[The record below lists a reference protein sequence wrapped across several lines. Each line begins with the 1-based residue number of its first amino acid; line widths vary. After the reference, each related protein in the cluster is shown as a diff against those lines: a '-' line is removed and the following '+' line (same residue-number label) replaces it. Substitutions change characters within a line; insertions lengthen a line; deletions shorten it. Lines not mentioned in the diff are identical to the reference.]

1 MSGYIILNS
10 KGDRLTQGK
19 WFGAGN
25 GWVWSEEEKNEIL
38 ANCAN
43 WQCKPFAIQEARLS
57 QDGSGVEV
65 IGQPIMVELL
75 KEEAAQQHAH
85 PDGKWK
91 CRACKSVWD
100 GSQLV
105 LDPMST
111 EVKWTCGDYFCGGS
125 CDRIVIGE

>member
-1 MSGYIILNS
+1 MDETYIR
-10 KGDRLTQGK
+10 KR
-19 WFGAGN
+19 
-25 GWVWSEEEKNEIL
+25 V
-38 ANCAN
+38 
-43 WQCKPFAIQEARLS
+43 S
-57 QDGSGVEV
+57 QVYSHSYGGGMIDKFTAL
-65 IGQPIMVELL
+65 MVELL

>member
-1 MSGYIILNS
+1 MSELEKLLQAIEQEVEDGNLPRGY
-10 KGDRLTQGK
+10 
-19 WFGAGN
+19 
-25 GWVWSEEEKNEIL
+25 L
-38 ANCAN
+38 ANVD
-43 WQCKPFAIQEARLS
+43 R
-57 QDGSGVEV
+57 VR
-65 IGQPIMVELL
+65 
-75 KEEAAQQHAH
+75 EEAAQRNTH